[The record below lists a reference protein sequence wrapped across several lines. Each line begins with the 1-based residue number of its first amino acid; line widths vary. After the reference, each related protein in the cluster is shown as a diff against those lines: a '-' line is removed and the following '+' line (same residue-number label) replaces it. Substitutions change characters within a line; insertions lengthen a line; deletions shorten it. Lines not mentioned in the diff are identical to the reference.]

1 MEDSIEVI
9 LQEEK
14 FSRSPPGSQNSPT
27 LTALTGALLIGGYC
41 VWRMFMLPGARK
53 IPIGLKVPYLP
64 SSTAQTLSVMKLLE
78 GRTGRLADLG
88 SGDGRLVFATSSV
101 GFQCT
106 GYEINSMLLA
116 FSRCKAHWT
125 GVPASQAT
133 FVNKDFW
140 KADLSSY
147 KNVTVFLAPG
157 VMEMLAEKLLRE
169 LADDA
174 RVVACRFPFSQW
186 PSHASSGSGLDQAWA
201 YDINTVRLK
210 LNPRG
215 QV

>member
-27 LTALTGALLIGGYC
+27 LTALTGALLTGGYC

-140 KADLSSY
+140 K
-147 KNVTVFLAPG
+147 
-157 VMEMLAEKLLRE
+157 MEMLAEKLLRE
-169 LADDA
+169 LADDV
-174 RVVACRFPFSQW
+174 RVIACRFPFSQW

>member
-9 LQEEK
+9 LQEDT
-14 FSRSPPGSQNSPT
+14 FSRSPTGSQDSPT
-27 LTALTGALLIGGYC
+27 LTALTGALLTGGYW
-41 VWRMFMLPGARK
+41 VWRLFMLPGARK

-64 SSTAQTLSVMKLLE
+64 SSTAQILSVMKLLE

-88 SGDGRLVFATSSV
+88 SGDGRL
-101 GFQCT
+101 CT

-116 FSRCKAHWT
+116 FSRCKAYWT
-125 GVPASQAT
+125 GVPASQAN

-140 KADLSSY
+140 KI
-147 KNVTVFLAPG
+147 
-157 VMEMLAEKLLRE
+157 EMLGEKLLRE

-174 RVVACRFPFSQW
+174 HVVACRFPFSQW
-186 PSHASSGSGLDQAWA
+186 HSHASSGSGLDQAWA

-210 LNPRG
+210 LNQRG

>member
-27 LTALTGALLIGGYC
+27 LTALTGALLTGGYC

-140 KADLSSY
+140 KVRKHSFISFGS
-147 KNVTVFLAPG
+147 KSTCRIRIG
-157 VMEMLAEKLLRE
+157 RE
-169 LADDA
+169 E
-174 RVVACRFPFSQW
+174 RQGMQTTSQ
-186 PSHASSGSGLDQAWA
+186 SQGD
-201 YDINTVRLK
+201 T
-210 LNPRG
+210 
-215 QV
+215 

>member
-140 KADLSSY
+140 K
-147 KNVTVFLAPG
+147 
-157 VMEMLAEKLLRE
+157 MEMLAEKLLRE